1 MLSIIRNKLNIVI
14 ILMVVFELNTG
25 TEPENDWFSQ
35 YGAERD
41 AGDGILQDGMEE
53 GEGEGILKQKKHV
66 NMIIIYFVCLM
77 WLLLNFLSQLVMT
90 AIGPR
95 GSTAASMTR
104 ATASTG
110 ALMSTVALGLST
122 MAGPTG
128 SLSGLCPGNLIY
140 INKGL

>member
-1 MLSIIRNKLNIVI
+1 MLSIIRNKLNMLI

-53 GEGEGILKQKKHV
+53 GEGGGILKQKKHV

-77 WLLLNFLSQLVMT
+77 WLLL
-90 AIGPR
+90 
-95 GSTAASMTR
+95 
-104 ATASTG
+104 
-110 ALMSTVALGLST
+110 
-122 MAGPTG
+122 
-128 SLSGLCPGNLIY
+128 
-140 INKGL
+140 